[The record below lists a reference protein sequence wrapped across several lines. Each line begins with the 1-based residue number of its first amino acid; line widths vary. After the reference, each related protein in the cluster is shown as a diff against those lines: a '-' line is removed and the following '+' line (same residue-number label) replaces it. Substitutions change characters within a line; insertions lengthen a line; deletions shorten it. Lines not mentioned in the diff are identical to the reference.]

1 MKAQQDALAELK
13 QDDKV
18 ASEYRGRYE
27 VHTISKVTPTGQIVL
42 EDGSRWKNGRKMGES
57 GGWYSSYLYPLTPAI
72 AEKVRRQNAR
82 EYIDYVLNRLPR
94 KEKGEATCV
103 PKEQN
108 EQTMPLWAQPTP
120 GNRGPSRPVPAVL
133 GGGWTRLP

>member
-82 EYIDYVLNRLPR
+82 EYIDYVLNRRILDVLST
-94 KEKGEATCV
+94 EDLEAIV
-103 PKEQN
+103 
-108 EQTMPLWAQPTP
+108 
-120 GNRGPSRPVPAVL
+120 AVL
-133 GGGWTRLP
+133 KKHKESEQAG